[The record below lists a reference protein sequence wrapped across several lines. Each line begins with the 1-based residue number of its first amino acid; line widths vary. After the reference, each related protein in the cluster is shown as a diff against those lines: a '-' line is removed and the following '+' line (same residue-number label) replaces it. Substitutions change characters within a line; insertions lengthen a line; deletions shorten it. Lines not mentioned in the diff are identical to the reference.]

1 MMHTQA
7 LSGPDGLTLQ
17 AEMARLALG
26 CHFSSSDEYEAA
38 LIAERRRAGAYWLP
52 LWKRPASWA
61 MATVA
66 IISFAAFW

>member
-7 LSGPDGLTLQ
+7 LFGPDDLTLQ
-17 AEMARLALG
+17 AEMAGLALG

-38 LIAERRRAGAYWLP
+38 LIAERRQAGVYRLP

-61 MATVA
+61 TATVA
-66 IISFAAFW
+66 IISFAAVW